1 MKEQFL
7 GAMVVERVNRL
18 ESVPLWYTPALD
30 GDLHVE
36 KAGRLEG
43 GLRRALGS
51 VDEQEFLQ

>member
-1 MKEQFL
+1 
-7 GAMVVERVNRL
+7 MVVERVNRL
-18 ESVPLWYTPALD
+18 ESVPPWYTPALD

-36 KAGRLEG
+36 KAERLEG